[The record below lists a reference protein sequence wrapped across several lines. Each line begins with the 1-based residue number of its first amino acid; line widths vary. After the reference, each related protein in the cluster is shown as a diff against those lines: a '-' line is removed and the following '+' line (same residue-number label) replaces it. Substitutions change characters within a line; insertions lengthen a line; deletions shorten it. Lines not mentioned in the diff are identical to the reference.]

1 MSIDPVP
8 SSVLDFKILLRWSTS
23 PASPTDPSGAF
34 SKLLALTLTWSLC
47 CTSAASG
54 RLLCSLCTAQLV
66 FRASQN
72 YHNLSP
78 TRLIPC
84 SSHTR
89 ATLSSE
95 AVLSWPPAHA
105 ACHPQLLQLLIPD
118 RYSFLPAFFL
128 AVRCLFLLPLC
139 SGAAWFCLSGIHH
152 ARLELLPVDVQ
163 WVTGSAGFVLFLRG
177 GVTFY

>member
-1 MSIDPVP
+1 MDPVP

-23 PASPTDPSGAF
+23 RPASPTDPSGAF

-66 FRASQN
+66 FGASQN
-72 YHNLSP
+72 CHNLSP

-84 SSHTR
+84 PSHTR
-89 ATLSSE
+89 ATVSSE

-118 RYSFLPAFFL
+118 RYSFFPAFFL
-128 AVRCLFLLPLC
+128 AARCLFLLPLC
-139 SGAAWFCLSGIHH
+139 SRAAWFCLSGIHH
-152 ARLELLPVDVQ
+152 ARLELLPVHVQ
-163 WVTGSAGFVLFLRG
+163 WVTCSAGFMLFLRG